1 MENYLYFAN
10 DGQNDASGD
19 AVMYPASHFLG
30 MVPLTNTTSEIFFM
44 PKDGTETI
52 GDGCLITHGA
62 GKFKELADELASLMS
77 GSRNNTNNFTV
88 VVDLNTNLPANEG
101 AITATGLS
109 GVTALTITTQD

>member
-10 DGQNDASGD
+10 DGQNDTSGD
-19 AVMYPASHFLG
+19 AALYPASHFLG

-44 PKDGTETI
+44 PKDGTETV

-77 GSRNNTNNFTV
+77 AARNNTNNFTV

-101 AITATGLS
+101 AISATGLS